1 MVHTTG
7 SYLNDLDHLAV
18 NLSSE
23 SEQLHQGF
31 YDSVRHIHVLQH
43 EIQVWNQIYTAAR
56 VEAHRSKVC
65 YMEANLMRQTE
76 TQLEGT
82 AKSWWDSYCDSHH
95 DPAHI
100 SWEEFA
106 RAFREQ
112 HVPRQVMIQ
121 KAQEFRTM
129 TQGTMKVEEY
139 ERHFT
144 KMMRYAADDT
154 NTEEKKQFWFLRGLH
169 HGIRQIVTG
178 CEYPSLHSLV
188 NRAIAVERE
197 RLGWEDRQRNKKL
210 QTDHQVRD
218 RPFQKARNA
227 PPLPPRS
234 GFRPGSSQP
243 SRNCGGGG
251 NHYSGNRTH
260 GGQNQGGGNYHR
272 QQPAQRT
279 NSGSTPFV
287 CFTCNKPGHK
297 SYECPEKKTS
307 TPARALGSAG
317 RPAQA
322 PRSADRGRLTHLT
335 EEEARDAPDVV
346 TGLPPDRDVEFM
358 IDLVPGT
365 APIAKRPY
373 RMSAEELTELKNQLK
388 DLLDK
393 QYIRPSA
400 SPWGSPMLFVR
411 KKDGT
416 MSKIDLRSGYH
427 QMKIRECDIPK
438 TAFVTRYGQYEFT
451 VVSFG
456 LTNAPAYFMNMM
468 NNVTFL

>member
-1 MVHTTG
+1 MDRQTQLLQRLAESVDQRNHGANRHGPPEEDLQRKIERFIRLKAPTF
-7 SYLNDLDHLAV
+7 SYAEDPLEADDWLRVIETKLDLTNCTDEECVALAV
-18 NLSSE
+18 
-23 SEQLHQGF
+23 H
-31 YDSVRHIHVLQH
+31 
-43 EIQVWNQIYTAAR
+43 
-56 VEAHRSKVC
+56 
-65 YMEANLMRQTE
+65 
-76 TQLEGT
+76 QLEGT

-129 TQGTMKVEEY
+129 TQGTMRVEEY

-178 CEYPSLHSLV
+178 CEYPSLRSLV

-197 RLGWEDRQRNKKL
+197 RLGWEDRQRSKKR

-218 RPFQKARNA
+218 RPFQKTRNA

-234 GFRPGSSQP
+234 GFRSGSSQP
-243 SRNCGGGG
+243 GRNFSGGG

-297 SYECPEKKTS
+297 SYECPEKKTP
-307 TPARALGSAG
+307 TPARAPGSTG

-346 TGLPPDRDVEFM
+346 TGPVR
-358 IDLVPGT
+358 
-365 APIAKRPY
+365 
-373 RMSAEELTELKNQLK
+373 EELTDDQDYPETQE
-388 DLLDK
+388 DFEETPGS
-393 QYIRPSA
+393 RPS
-400 SPWGSPMLFVR
+400 
-411 KKDGT
+411 
-416 MSKIDLRSGYH
+416 
-427 QMKIRECDIPK
+427 
-438 TAFVTRYGQYEFT
+438 
-451 VVSFG
+451 
-456 LTNAPAYFMNMM
+456 TN
-468 NNVTFL
+468 